1 VGLVAGE
8 QVGADQGSGVELD
21 RGGTAQE
28 GREGRLDADQPGPEA
43 ELEEVDRPL
52 FDVGVGEAVAAVGA
66 DQLRLDAE
74 VAGDGADVRLGGLE
88 ELGFLGGIV
97 TAWKRAPEPRT
108 AMSRLPW

>member
-1 VGLVAGE
+1 MRLVAGE
-8 QVGADQGSGVELD
+8 EVGPHQRGGVELD
-21 RGGTAQE
+21 RRGAGEQGGE
-28 GREGRLDADQPGPEA
+28 GGFQADQPGAEA
-43 ELEEVDRPL
+43 EGEEVEGALLDIR
-52 FDVGVGEAVAAVGA
+52 VGEAVTAVGA
-66 DQLRLDAE
+66 DQLGLDAE